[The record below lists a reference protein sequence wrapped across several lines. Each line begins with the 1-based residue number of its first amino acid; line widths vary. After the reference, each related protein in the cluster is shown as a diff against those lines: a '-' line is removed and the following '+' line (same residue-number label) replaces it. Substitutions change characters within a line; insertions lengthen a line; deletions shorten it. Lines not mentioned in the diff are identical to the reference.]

1 MSFALG
7 ALSLSPLPTLC
18 EAKNMSDES
27 TAQIEK
33 PQNGIAGLKHI
44 RHDILSGIVVSLV
57 SLPLSS
63 GIAIA
68 SGVPPIYGLIS
79 AIIAGLIFPF
89 IGGAYVT
96 IAGPAAGLA
105 PAIVA
110 VMISLGGAGD
120 ATHVGEGYPFLLVVI
135 FMVGC
140 CQLVMALFGLARYA
154 SMIPVAVVEGML
166 ASIGLIIIVKQF
178 APFFGTTAKYHAK
191 EFYEYIFAF
200 PQIAGGMTPAVFAVA
215 FTTLA
220 ALFIMGALQKKV
232 RLLQILPPQLI
243 AVVIGVL
250 LAQAVGLGALN
261 DGKFLIKVPENP
273 FHGIHS
279 PHFSEL
285 FARQDLWY
293 AAIMGV
299 IMLTLID
306 GVESLATAMAV
317 DRIDPFHRRSSPN
330 RVLLAMAVSNIAS
343 SMVGGLT
350 IIPGGVKS
358 KVNVAAGGRTLWSN
372 FTNAV
377 CLILYLLA
385 GYQLINLIPLSV
397 LAAVLIFTGWK
408 MCEPLVWRHVAHI
421 GKEQLG
427 IFVFTIIAT
436 LATDLL
442 IGIIAGVFAKFFLDA
457 YLCRQAVKTFP
468 KGARTSTFMD
478 LFSNPVGR
486 REWVDGTYHLYVDK
500 PVAWFNARKLEKEL
514 ANLPPNAH
522 DVVLHM
528 NESVSMSESLIGFF
542 QNPISH
548 KELIDGEYHMYVT
561 KPLVCFNTMQ
571 LSKELEAIPEEAT
584 KVHVH
589 IDERVPVI
597 DHSSCDALMHAVR
610 ESKHSKVKVEISG
623 LERMTALSHHD
634 SSVRIADKHFELIE
648 V

>member
-1 MSFALG
+1 
-7 ALSLSPLPTLC
+7 
-18 EAKNMSDES
+18 MSDES
-27 TAQIEK
+27 LAQVEK

-68 SGVPPIYGLIS
+68 SGVPPVYGLIS
-79 AIIAGLIFPF
+79 AIIAGLLFPF
-89 IGGAYVT
+89 IGGAYMT
-96 IAGPAAGLA
+96 ISGPAAGLA
-105 PAIVA
+105 PAILA

-154 SMIPVAVVEGML
+154 AMIPVAVVEGML

-178 APFFGTTAKYHAK
+178 APFFGYTTKLHAK
-191 EFYEYIFAF
+191 EFYEYVLAF
-200 PQIAGGMTPAVFAVA
+200 PQLVSGMTPLVFAVA
-215 FTTLA
+215 ATTLV
-220 ALFIMGALQKKV
+220 ALFVMGALQKKV
-232 RLLQILPPQLI
+232 RFFQILPPQLI
-243 AVVIGVL
+243 AVVVGVL
-250 LAQAVGLGALN
+250 LAQALGLGALN
-261 DGKFLIKVPENP
+261 DGKFLIKIPENP
-273 FHGIHS
+273 FHGIHT
-279 PHFSEL
+279 PHFAEL

-306 GVESLATAMAV
+306 GVESLATAMAI

-330 RVLLAMAVSNIAS
+330 RVLLAMAISNIAS
-343 SMVGGLT
+343 SLVGGLT

-358 KVNVAAGGRTLWSN
+358 KANIAAGGRTLWAN
-372 FTNAV
+372 FTNSI
-377 CLILYLLA
+377 CLILYLLV
-385 GYQLINLIPLSV
+385 GYQLINLIPLCV
-397 LAAVLIFTGWK
+397 LAAVLIYTGWK

-427 IFVFTIIAT
+427 IFMFTIVAT

-442 IGIIAGVFAKFFLDA
+442 IGIVAGVVAKLVLNA
-457 YLCRQAVKTFP
+457 YLCRKAVLTFP
-468 KGARTSTFMD
+468 KDARTSVFMD
-478 LFSNPVGR
+478 LFANPVGR
-486 REWVDGTYHLYVDK
+486 KEWVGNTYHLYLDK
-500 PVAWFNARKLEKEL
+500 PVAWFNAGKLQNEMN
-514 ANLPPNAH
+514 NLPPNAH

-528 NESVSMSESLIGFF
+528 SESVSMSESLIGFF

-548 KELIDGEYHMYVT
+548 KVLIDGEYHMHVT

-571 LSKELEAIPEEAT
+571 LSKELEEIPEEAT
-584 KVHVH
+584 KVHIH
-589 IDERVPVI
+589 IDERVTLI
-597 DHSSCDALMHAVR
+597 DHSSCDTLMHAVR
-610 ESKHSKVKVEISG
+610 ESKHSRVPVQVIG

-634 SSVRIADKHFELIE
+634 SSVRVADNNYSH
-648 V
+648 VPA